1 MTHRTTLHFHHT
13 QTHYLIFLFRAHNIV
28 EFTSN
33 RIKHTGLMCCRRTIA
48 RHLGI
53 CEPHSSQTDTT
64 RNTSG
69 PGEGN
74 DGNSITRHTELR
86 RTIGR
91 TLISS
96 FPLHLHHPRQTP
108 DAAELACR
116 WVSKNKG
123 TTNNDD
129 DDGRCNVRV
138 CAGMCPLLGVRA
150 CASVCVCVY
159 ALYAQH
165 RTAAAS
171 KMSDVF
177 LWFCGL
183 FFNHTRFQSLSN
195 AG

>member
-1 MTHRTTLHFHHT
+1 MTHRTTLHFHHIHTHTLSEFPLPRT
-13 QTHYLIFLFRAHNIV
+13 QYCGIH
-28 EFTSN
+28 
-33 RIKHTGLMCCRRTIA
+33 IKSHHHIGLMCCRLTIA

-150 CASVCVCVY
+150 CVGVCVF